1 MHVCHNAGLDETY
14 PIEQIYYY

>member
-14 PIEQIYYY
+14 PIE